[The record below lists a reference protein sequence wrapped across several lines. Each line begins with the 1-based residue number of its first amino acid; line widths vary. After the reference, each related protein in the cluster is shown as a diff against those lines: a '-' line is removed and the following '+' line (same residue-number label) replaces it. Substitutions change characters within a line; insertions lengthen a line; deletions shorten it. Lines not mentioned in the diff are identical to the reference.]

1 MSLNGKKLGFIG
13 GGAMAEALLTGIT
26 GAGLLPAQQ
35 ILAGDISE
43 QRRAYLEE
51 KFAIGVTTDNSA
63 VVNHADIVILAV
75 KPFVMSDVLAETGSL
90 FSSSQTVISIAAGIT
105 TTYIEKFFSGQEV
118 PVVRAMPNTPALLGA
133 GATAICCG
141 RWALDRHQELALSLF
156 GAVGRAVKVS
166 EKLMDAVTGLSGS
179 GPAYMYIIVEA
190 LADAGVRMGLPRDV
204 ALTLASQTM
213 LGSARMI
220 QETGRSPAVL
230 KDMVTTPGGTTIEGL
245 FALEESGIRAAMYR
259 AVERAC
265 LRSTELSGDAK

>member
-26 GAGLLPAQQ
+26 GAGLLSAQQ
-35 ILAGDISE
+35 ILASDLSE

-51 KFAIGVTTDNSA
+51 KFAIGVTTDNST

-75 KPFVMSDVLAETGSL
+75 KPFVMSEVLAETGSQ
-90 FSSSQTVISIAAGIT
+90 FSSGQTVISIAAGIT
-105 TTYIEKFFSGQEV
+105 TTYIEKFLSGQV
-118 PVVRAMPNTPALLGA
+118 PVVRAMPNTPALLSA

-141 RWALDRHQELALSLF
+141 RWALDRHQQLALSLF
-156 GAVGRAVKVS
+156 SAVGRAVPVP

-179 GPAYMYIIVEA
+179 GPAYMYIIAEA

-245 FALEESGIRAAMYR
+245 FALEESGIRVAMYR
-259 AVERAC
+259 AVERASR
-265 LRSTELSGDAK
+265 RSAELSGDAK